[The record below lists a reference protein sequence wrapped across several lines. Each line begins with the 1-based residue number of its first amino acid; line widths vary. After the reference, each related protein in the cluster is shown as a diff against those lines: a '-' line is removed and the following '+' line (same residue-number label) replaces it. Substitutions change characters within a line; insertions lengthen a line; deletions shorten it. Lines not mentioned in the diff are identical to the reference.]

1 MLHCRLHVRG
11 WIKPT
16 RKSARK
22 KPGHYDSDRL
32 FKIKEAGDSS
42 GEAKLNTSELFDQL
56 PIGAIY
62 IITVLVLLLA
72 LEGGYRLGVS
82 FEKRWPDQ
90 DVAEVNTM
98 VAASLAF
105 LGFLLAFIIGMAV
118 SLFNERLHLVIDEA
132 NAIGTTYLRA
142 GYVEEPVS
150 SESRQLLREYIDQ
163 RLALT
168 QPGQFDKAVARSQQI
183 QDDLWKRAEI
193 LAKDSPDP
201 VTALYISALNEMID
215 LHTERL
221 IIRFYIR
228 IPELVILSLYLVGI
242 LTMALI
248 GVQGS
253 YTGKRNYLALILT
266 VLILSVVFLLIIDL
280 DRPNQGLIQIP
291 QKALLDL
298 QQQLRTQ
305 P

>member
-1 MLHCRLHVRG
+1 M
-11 WIKPT
+11 
-16 RKSARK
+16 
-22 KPGHYDSDRL
+22 
-32 FKIKEAGDSS
+32 
-42 GEAKLNTSELFDQL
+42 NTSELFDQL

-72 LEGGYRLGVS
+72 LEGGYRLGVY

-280 DRPNQGLIQIP
+280 DRSNQGLIQIP

>member
-1 MLHCRLHVRG
+1 M
-11 WIKPT
+11 
-16 RKSARK
+16 S
-22 KPGHYDSDRL
+22 
-32 FKIKEAGDSS
+32 
-42 GEAKLNTSELFDQL
+42 TSQFLDGIPMWAMYL
-56 PIGAIY
+56 L
-62 IITVLVLLLA
+62 TVLLLLLS
-72 LEGGYRLGVS
+72 LEGGYRLGGY
-82 FEKRWPDQ
+82 FQRRWPDQ
-90 DVAEVNTM
+90 DVTEVNTM

-118 SLFNERLHLVIDEA
+118 SLFNERLHLVIDES

-142 GYVEEPVS
+142 GYLEEPITT
-150 SESRQLLREYIDQ
+150 ESRQLLREYVDQ

-183 QDDLWKRAEI
+183 QDELWKRAEI
-193 LAKDSPDP
+193 LARDDP
-201 VTALYISALNEMID
+201 TPATALYISALNEMID

-221 IIRFYIR
+221 VIRFYVR
-228 IPELVILSLYLVGI
+228 VPQLVLLTLYLVAL
-242 LTMALI
+242 LTMTLI

-253 YTGKRNYLALILT
+253 YNGKRNYLALIIM

-298 QQQLRTQ
+298 KQQIQTM

>member
-1 MLHCRLHVRG
+1 M
-11 WIKPT
+11 
-16 RKSARK
+16 
-22 KPGHYDSDRL
+22 
-32 FKIKEAGDSS
+32 SS
-42 GEAKLNTSELFDQL
+42 TQFLDQIPMWAMYL
-56 PIGAIY
+56 L
-62 IITVLVLLLA
+62 TVLLLLLA
-72 LEGGYRLGVS
+72 LEGGYRLGGH

-90 DVAEVNTM
+90 DVTEVNTM

-118 SLFNERLHLVIDEA
+118 GLFNERLHLVIDEA

-142 GYVEEPVS
+142 GYVEEPIA
-150 SESRQLLREYIDQ
+150 SESRQLLREYVDQ

-168 QPGQFDKAVARSQQI
+168 QPGQFEQAVARSQQI
-183 QDDLWKRAEI
+183 QDELWKRAET
-193 LAKDSPDP
+193 LAKDRPDP

-215 LHTERL
+215 LHTDRL
-221 IIRFYIR
+221 IIRFYVR
-228 IPELVILSLYLVGI
+228 IPQLVILSLYLVAM

-266 VLILSVVFLLIIDL
+266 VLIISVVFLLIVDL
-280 DRPNQGLIQIP
+280 DRPNQGLIQVP

-298 QQQLRTQ
+298 QQQLRAA